1 MDVNPDVVQRL
12 TNELN
17 AFNKQA
23 TGIDDDQEFL
33 DTRTDGD
40 GRLIAGIYGWTW
52 GGTCW
57 VDALWVREDYRGRR
71 IGSQLLAAAETVAR
85 GRGCSQLALSTHTFQ
100 APSFYRRHGFE
111 TVGRLGDYPTGH
123 ADLLL
128 RKRLA

>member
-1 MDVNPDVVQRL
+1 MEVNRDLVQRL

-17 AFNKQA
+17 AFNVKA
-23 TGIDDDQEFL
+23 TGIDDDEEFL
-33 DTRTDGD
+33 ETRIDSD

-57 VDALWVREDYRGRR
+57 VDALWVHEDHRGRR
-71 IGSQLLAAAETVAR
+71 LGSQLLGTAESVAR
-85 GRGCSQLALSTHTFQ
+85 GRGCGQLALSTHTFQ
-100 APSFYRRHGFE
+100 APNFYRRHGFDV
-111 TVGRLGDYPTGH
+111 VGRLADYPTGH